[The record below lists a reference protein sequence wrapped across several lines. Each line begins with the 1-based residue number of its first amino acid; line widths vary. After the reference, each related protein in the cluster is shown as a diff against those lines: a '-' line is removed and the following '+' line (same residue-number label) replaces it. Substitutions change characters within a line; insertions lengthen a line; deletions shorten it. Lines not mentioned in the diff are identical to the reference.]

1 MPERQWRFVVCYHLC
16 FFVEFV
22 PVRVPCLLDIFSGG
36 TRNRITRRPISC
48 QHREDNR
55 AQNTPLTLAMPQK
68 REDAQSGMELNIAD
82 TKTPSRGRLISK
94 ILSLIEHFGCGLIGF
109 CS

>member
-1 MPERQWRFVVCYHLC
+1 
-16 FFVEFV
+16 
-22 PVRVPCLLDIFSGG
+22 
-36 TRNRITRRPISC
+36 
-48 QHREDNR
+48 
-55 AQNTPLTLAMPQK
+55 MPQK

-82 TKTPSRGRLISK
+82 TTTPSRWRLISK